1 MNIVYGNTGSTLAWP
16 TRRLATWAKNNN
28 ITTQAEL
35 QSWLTA
41 NVTTLAQARAV
52 LLELCFAMASLAN
65 EGE

>member
-1 MNIVYGNTGSTLAWP
+1 MNRFGNTGSALYWP

-52 LLELCFAMASLAN
+52 LLELCIAMVALAN

>member
-1 MNIVYGNTGSTLAWP
+1 MATVFANTGSSLGWP

-35 QSWLTA
+35 QTWLTN
-41 NVTTLAQARAV
+41 NVTTLAQARTI
-52 LLELCFAMASLAN
+52 LIELCIAMVALAN